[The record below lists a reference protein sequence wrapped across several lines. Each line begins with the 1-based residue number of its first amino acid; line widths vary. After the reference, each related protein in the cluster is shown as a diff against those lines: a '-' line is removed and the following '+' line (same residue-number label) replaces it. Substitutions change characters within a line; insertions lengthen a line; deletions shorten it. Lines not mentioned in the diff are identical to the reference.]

1 MDTEKPYVCKGVF
14 MRYVETQFATKAGGW
29 AQRSE
34 LRPLKRM
41 SCPGCGACGCIAD
54 SLLEFPDHLEFG
66 PGITSGDVVVMGWK
80 GDGVDWET
88 GHEDYHLI
96 ANLHKEKTHDPH

>member
-1 MDTEKPYVCKGVF
+1 MKAEDKHVCKGVF

-41 SCPGCGACGCIAD
+41 SCPGCEKCGYIGD
-54 SLLEFPDHLEFG
+54 SLSEFPDDLEFG
-66 PGITSGDVVVMGWK
+66 PGITSGDIVVMGWQ
-80 GDGVDWET
+80 GEGVDWET
-88 GHEDYHLI
+88 GYEDCHLI
-96 ANLHKEKTHDPH
+96 AHRHTAS